1 MNRKLLL
8 VIAALVLVVPG
19 AWFAI
24 TLLPA
29 LPYKSLDNAGLE
41 EMVRNGATIIDI
53 RRPEEWRQTGVVE
66 GSYLITAFD
75 EQGRMMPDFGARFTQ
90 ITDPT
95 QPVVLICRTGNRTS
109 ALSRMLVEQTDYQ
122 DVYNVSRGI
131 VSWIADGRD
140 VAPCSAPGT
149 NMRC

>member
-1 MNRKLLL
+1 MNRKTLLL
-8 VIAALVLVVPG
+8 LAVLVLIPG
-19 AWFAI
+19 VWFAI
-24 TLLPA
+24 SLLPEA
-29 LPYKSLDNAGLE
+29 PYKSLDNAGLE

-53 RRPEEWRQTGVVE
+53 RRPEEWQQTGVVE

-75 EQGRMMPDFGARFTQ
+75 EHGRMVPDFGPRFAQ
-90 ITDPT
+90 VADPT

-131 VSWIADGRD
+131 VSWIGAGKD
-140 VAPCSAPGT
+140 VKPCSAPGA
-149 NMRC
+149 NMQC